1 MQIKIIINYHLKS
14 SVLQRKIKNYHLYCR
29 DLLDLDLEA
38 EAAKQG
44 TNEVLWAVFAAF
56 IK

>member
-1 MQIKIIINYHLKS
+1 MWIRWIRWIRIRICNTPITKKNHLT
-14 SVLQRKIKNYHLYCR
+14 RR

>member
-1 MQIKIIINYHLKS
+1 LQI
-14 SVLQRKIKNYHLYCR
+14 KIKNYHLYCR